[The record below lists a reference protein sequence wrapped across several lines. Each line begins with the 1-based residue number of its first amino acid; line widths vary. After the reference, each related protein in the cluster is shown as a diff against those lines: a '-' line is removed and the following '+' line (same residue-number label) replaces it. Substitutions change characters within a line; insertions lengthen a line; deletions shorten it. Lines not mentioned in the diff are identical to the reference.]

1 MFLTIFLL
9 LAILKRNKQEPPV
22 NRKTCIGW
30 SKGVGDRIDSL
41 FIKNFRCN
49 LLFFASS
56 DTILMKNGTVYEES
70 GWLVGV

>member
-1 MFLTIFLL
+1 
-9 LAILKRNKQEPPV
+9 V